1 MIKIATIKVS
11 LYLNYFVFA
20 ILLNSVGIMILK
32 SLENYGVDEIQAS
45 ALEWFKDLP
54 IAITSFVIASFLPR
68 IGYKKAML
76 IALGLSTIACVY
88 MYFGNSFGSAKIL
101 FTLVGVSFALIKVS
115 VYSVIGQVT
124 NTTKTHNSIL
134 SCIEGCFMIGISI
147 TYFLFPAFNS
157 KTDPNAW
164 LNVYWLL
171 AVLTLISFFVLFC
184 SNFNGDYEVPGAD
197 LVDDVRQMIL
207 LCVKYLTLI
216 FIVCAFLFVMVEQ
229 GIMTWLPTFYKRVL
243 KLSSNVSIMIAS
255 IFAMSLAIGRIVAG
269 YLSKYITWFSIV
281 IGCIFLTMVMVI
293 FVLPKTVEVNIV
305 TITSISDIPLI
316 GFAFPIIGFFI
327 APIYPLITSAVLSA
341 LPKKLHSPM
350 TGLIVVFSALGG
362 TTGSTLIGWLFKEV
376 GPKEAFFYT
385 LIPMALLLIS
395 IFLLD
400 KLIKQKNVT
409 NT

>member
-1 MIKIATIKVS
+1 MIKIATIKIS

-20 ILLNSVGIMILK
+20 VLLNSVGIMILK

-76 IALGLSTIACVY
+76 IALGLSTLACVY

-115 VYSVIGQVT
+115 VYSVIGQIT
-124 NTTKTHNSIL
+124 NTTKRHNSLL
-134 SCIEGCFMIGISI
+134 SSIEGCFMIGIAI

-157 KTDPNAW
+157 EIDSNAW
-164 LNVYWLL
+164 LNVYWFL
-171 AVLTLISFFVLFC
+171 AFLTLGSFFVLFF
-184 SNFNGDYEVPGAD
+184 SNYNDDYEIPGVN

-229 GIMTWLPTFYKRVL
+229 GIMTWLPTFNKRVL
-243 KLSSNVSIMIAS
+243 KLTSNESIMIAS

-269 YLSKYITWFSIV
+269 YLSKYITWVSIV
-281 IGCIFLTMVMVI
+281 IGCIFITMLMVI
-293 FVLPKTVEVNIV
+293 FVLPKTVEVNIA

-316 GFAFPIIGFFI
+316 GFAFPVVGFFI

-376 GPKEAFFYT
+376 GAKKAFFYT
-385 LIPMALLLIS
+385 LIPMTLLLIS
-395 IFLLD
+395 ITLLD
-400 KLIKQKNVT
+400 RLIKQKNVT